1 MQKEFKF
8 SIQDN
13 EKIINFIANRL
24 APFEQFNL
32 ILKLI
37 GIVSKGSLTNTAQVE
52 QVLHNVFQ
60 TGKEVENADS
70 KVDVNTFTLI
80 LDAIKGALATL
91 SEHDRDWLLTELLK
105 NVKID
110 KGQSYIVNATIE
122 ELNSQLSGFRPILKL
137 LTELIKINL
146 GFL

>member
-13 EKIINFIANRL
+13 DKKINFIVNRL

-91 SEHDRDWLLTELLK
+91 TEHDRDWLLTELLK
-105 NVKID
+105 NVKIE
-110 KGQSYIVNATIE
+110 KESYLIPATIE

-137 LTELIKINL
+137 LTELVKINL

>member
-13 EKIINFIANRL
+13 EKTLNFIAIRL
-24 APFEQFNL
+24 EPFEQWNF
-32 ILKLI
+32 ILRII
-37 GIVSKGSLTNTAQVE
+37 GIVSKGSLTNSAQVE
-52 QVLHNVFQ
+52 QVLHNIFQ
-60 TGKEVENADS
+60 TGKEVENVKS
-70 KVDVNTFTLI
+70 KADVNTFALV

-91 SEHDRDWLLTELLK
+91 SDNDRDWLLTELLK

-110 KGQSYIVNATIE
+110 KGQSYIITATID
-122 ELNSQLSGFRPILKL
+122 ELNNELSGFKPIFKL
-137 LTELIKINL
+137 LAELVKINL

>member
-91 SEHDRDWLLTELLK
+91 NEHDRDWLLTELLK

-110 KGQSYIVNATIE
+110 KGQNYIVNATIE

>member
-110 KGQSYIVNATIE
+110 KGQNYIVNATIE